1 MVCAQINVVISGQY
15 IAAIYNNFEYFCKD
29 VGNCEASNMLRN
41 DFPSY
46 FNTNT
51 SDEPFTFEHEAN
63 VGIAEGLSGAAEIQS
78 LDRAFMPLVF
88 LL

>member
-1 MVCAQINVVISGQY
+1 
-15 IAAIYNNFEYFCKD
+15 
-29 VGNCEASNMLRN
+29 MLRN